1 MQITKNKSRR
11 TKTRKSSSHIK
22 KQIMT
27 LINNKQNKDTK
38 NINKLI
44 SISRILFQSNDY
56 LQAKELLKM
65 FYNALLISDTR
76 FQEIN
81 NLIIPFG
88 KSGHSGS
95 KIGILTNNPKQVIKL
110 FISKMNINTAF
121 IVHDCLKIS
130 NSFNEI
136 FINFIITYLD
146 KLISIPSNE
155 FKKVKNHSLPL
166 LDYGISNL
174 GSFITI
180 PLIGLSEHS
189 KTNSAP
195 SKWITNLREMLDL
208 NHKELLER
216 VFKENRHDIL
226 EEYDKFMASKISDY
240 IDALRILQNRI
251 KYLNSD
257 IKLTNV
263 FIKKD
268 NSKDNNIVKEKMTE
282 KILDNWGFITN
293 FKLVLSDLEK
303 SSIIVNGLKITT
315 EPRSPLKITI
325 VGLIGKG
332 LIYDLRYGCNKEIQ
346 TCKMIDIMDIDIL
359 TLIID
364 YYALML
370 RVNSEFINRMSMIK
384 KMFKKYIESDLL
396 NEIQVILEK
405 GKYKIDKNYSYII
418 GNILQILCNKIKK
431 NLDSK

>member
-11 TKTRKSSSHIK
+11 TKTRKSSNHIK
-22 KQIMT
+22 NQILT
-27 LINNKQNKDTK
+27 LINKKQNNDSK
-38 NINKLI
+38 NTNKLI
-44 SISRILFQSNDY
+44 SISRILFQSNNY

-65 FYNALLISDTR
+65 FYNGLLISDTR

-81 NLIIPFG
+81 KLIIPFG

-95 KIGILTNNPKQVIKL
+95 KIGILRNNPEQVIKL
-110 FISKMNINTAF
+110 FISKMNINKVF
-121 IVHDCLKIS
+121 IVSDCLKIS

-136 FINFIITYLD
+136 FINFIITHLD
-146 KLISIPSNE
+146 KLISIPLNE
-155 FKKVKNHSLPL
+155 LKKVKNHSLPL

-180 PLIGLSEHS
+180 PLIGLSES
-189 KTNSAP
+189 CKTNSVS
-195 SKWITNLREMLDL
+195 SKWISNLREMLDF

-216 VFKENRHDIL
+216 AFKENRDDIL

-240 IDALRILQNRI
+240 IDTLRILQNRI

-263 FIKKD
+263 FIKKN
-268 NSKDNNIVKEKMTE
+268 NSKDINNIIEKKMTKE
-282 KILDNWGFITN
+282 KILEKWGFITN

-303 SSIIVNGLKITT
+303 SSITVNGLKITT
-315 EPRSPLKITI
+315 EPRSPLKIKI
-325 VGLIGKG
+325 ASLIGKG
-332 LIYDLRYGCNKEIQ
+332 LIYDLRYGCKMEIES
-346 TCKMIDIMDIDIL
+346 CKMLDIMDIDIL

-370 RVNSEFINRMSMIK
+370 RINKKFISRMSRIK
-384 KMFKKYIESDLL
+384 NMLKKYIESDLL

-405 GKYKIDKNYSYII
+405 GKYKIDKNYSFII
-418 GNILQILCNKIKK
+418 GNILHILCNKIQ
-431 NLDSK
+431 NLSK